1 MKRIVTVVD
10 YGAGN
15 LHSVSKALTHLGA
28 GVVIARDGEAIE
40 RAERLILPGVGAFG
54 EGMAGLARRG
64 QIEAVRAFA
73 ASGRPFLG
81 ICLGAQLLMDESE
94 EFGTHRGLG
103 IIPGKVVLIP
113 CEGVKVPHVGWQKI
127 RPPRDDAWKGTLL
140 AATPL
145 CTWAYFVH
153 SYHCMP
159 DDAADLCA
167 LAIYGGHPIAAAVS
181 RNNVTGVQ
189 FHPEKSGKCGLTML
203 ETFLD
208 LRPSL

>member
-1 MKRIVTVVD
+1 MKRLVTVVD

-28 GVVIARDGEAIE
+28 GVIIARDCEAIE

-73 ASGRPFLG
+73 ASGRPLLG

-103 IIPGKVVLIP
+103 IIPRKG
-113 CEGVKVPHVGWQKI
+113 
-127 RPPRDDAWKGTLL
+127 RADPR
-140 AATPL
+140 
-145 CTWAYFVH
+145 
-153 SYHCMP
+153 
-159 DDAADLCA
+159 
-167 LAIYGGHPIAAAVS
+167 
-181 RNNVTGVQ
+181 
-189 FHPEKSGKCGLTML
+189 
-203 ETFLD
+203 
-208 LRPSL
+208 